1 MRINSASPGLP
12 SLIQVKACRIREI
25 FAVGVAEEP
34 VDQTNQPRRNIEEQ
48 LGPFRLLMN
57 HCVDGMVIIDG
68 AGTVMAFNA
77 SAEKIFGYAAA
88 EIEGRNV
95 SMLMPDP
102 DRGRHDAYIR
112 NYIETGVAKI
122 IGIGREV
129 VGRRKDGSVFP
140 MDLSVGEIP
149 CDERRCFVG
158 TIRDITERRNIERQL
173 LQASKMEAV
182 GQLTGGI
189 AHDFNNLLAIL
200 MMDLEILEQS
210 CRGDAEKLEL
220 VSEALDVTRAGAD
233 LTQRLLAFSRRQ
245 SLVPTQIDVG
255 DLVASATGLLKRTLG
270 EEIEIC
276 ASGISDLWPIS
287 ADRGQLESA
296 ILNLAINARD
306 AMPKG
311 GALSIRG
318 ENVTIDRA
326 DASNFDELEPGRY
339 VRLSITDTGTGMP
352 PDIVSRVIEPFFTT
366 KEGGHGTGL
375 GLSMV
380 YGFVRQSGGQLT
392 IYSEVGVGTTVNLYF
407 PRDRSAPEANGAV
420 APVEDLPTGTERV
433 LLVEDDNRLRDR
445 TERALAALGYRVET
459 AVNGVAALEVL
470 SRGALPDLL
479 LSDVVMPGG
488 TTGIAVVEEAW
499 KRHPR
504 LPVILMTGYA
514 ENSEALAESANR
526 GALVL
531 HKPFTRRQLAETVRR
546 ALG

>member
-1 MRINSASPGLP
+1 MLRST
-12 SLIQVKACRIREI
+12 SLIQIKAMGADAL
-25 FAVGVAEEP
+25 FAERNGEDA
-34 VDQTNQPRRNIEEQ
+34 VDQTNDRRRNIESQ
-48 LGPFRLLMN
+48 LGPFRLLMD
-57 HCVDGMVIIDG
+57 HCVDGMIIIDG
-68 AGTVMAFNA
+68 SGTVMAFSA
-77 SAEKIFGYAAA
+77 SAEKIFGYAAG
-88 EIEGRNV
+88 EVEGRNV
-95 SMLMPDP
+95 SMLMPEP
-102 DRGRHDAYIR
+102 DRGRHDGYIR

-158 TIRDITERRNIERQL
+158 VIRDVTERRTIERQL

-210 CRGDAEKLEL
+210 CRGDEEKLEL
-220 VSEALDVTRAGAD
+220 VNEALDVTRAGAD

-255 DLVASATGLLKRTLG
+255 DLVSSVTGILKRTLG
-270 EEIEIC
+270 EEIEIR
-276 ASGISDLWPIS
+276 AAGVSDLWPIS
-287 ADRGQLESA
+287 ADRAQLESA

-306 AMPKG
+306 AMPSG
-311 GALSIRG
+311 GMLSIDG
-318 ENVTIDRA
+318 ANVTIDKA
-326 DASNFDELEPGRY
+326 DSLNFDELEPGRY

-352 PDIVSRVIEPFFTT
+352 PEIVSRVIEPFFTT

-392 IYSEVGVGTTVNLYF
+392 IYSEVGIGTTVNLYF
-407 PRDRSAPEANGAV
+407 PRDRSAPETSGVAEAV
-420 APVEDLPTGTERV
+420 ADLPTGTERI

-459 AVNGVAALEVL
+459 AVNGVSAVDML
-470 SRGALPDLL
+470 SDSALPDLL

-488 TTGIAVVEEAW
+488 MTGIALVEDAW
-499 KRHPR
+499 RRHPG

-514 ENSEALAESANR
+514 ENSSALAESAR
-526 GALVL
+526 QGAVIL
-531 HKPFTRRQLAETVRR
+531 HKPFTRRQLAEAVRK

>member
-1 MRINSASPGLP
+1 M
-12 SLIQVKACRIREI
+12 
-25 FAVGVAEEP
+25 
-34 VDQTNQPRRNIEEQ
+34 DQTNDPKLDIETQ
-48 LGPFRLLMN
+48 LEPFRLLMD
-57 HCVDGMVIIDG
+57 HCVDGMIIIDG
-68 AGTVMAFNA
+68 SGTVMAFNA
-77 SAEKIFGYAAA
+77 SAEKIFGYAAR
-88 EIEGRNV
+88 EIEGCNV

-112 NYIETGVAKI
+112 NYLETGVAKI

-149 CDERRCFVG
+149 CRNRRCFVG
-158 TIRDITERRNIERQL
+158 VIRDITERRNIERQL

-245 SLVPTQIDVG
+245 SLVPTQIDIG
-255 DLVASATGLLKRTLG
+255 DLVASVTGILKRTLG
-270 EEIEIC
+270 EEIEIR
-276 ASGISDLWPIS
+276 ASGISGLWPIS

-296 ILNLAINARD
+296 MLNLAINARD
-306 AMPKG
+306 AMPRG
-311 GALSIRG
+311 GRLSIDCA
-318 ENVTIDRA
+318 NVTIDKA
-326 DASNFDELEPGRY
+326 DSLNFDELQPGRY

-352 PDIVSRVIEPFFTT
+352 PEIVSRVIEPFFTT

-407 PRDRSAPEANGAV
+407 PRDRSAPEASGV
-420 APVEDLPTGTERV
+420 AQVPDDLPTGTERI

-445 TERALAALGYRVET
+445 TERALTALGYRVET
-459 AVNGVAALEVL
+459 AVNGVAAVEEL
-470 SRGALPDLL
+470 SEGALPDLL
-479 LSDVVMPGG
+479 LTDVVMPGG
-488 TTGIAVVEEAW
+488 MTGVALVEEAW
-499 KRHPR
+499 KRHPD

-514 ENSEALAESANR
+514 ENSAALAESAKG
-526 GALVL
+526 GAIVL
-531 HKPFTRRQLAETVRR
+531 HKPFTRRQLAEAVRK